1 MADKGQFRTKFSSK
15 AIADLLNQARDCNV
29 ITIANQE
36 HFMEIVNEFFGEPNE
51 GDADDMT
58 YPATVFGEF

>member
-1 MADKGQFRTKFSSK
+1 MADEEQFRTKLSSK

-29 ITIANQE
+29 ITMANQE
-36 HFMEIVNEFFGEPNE
+36 HFKEIVNEFFGEPDE

-58 YPATVFGEF
+58 DPATVFGEY